1 MDSSAVTL
9 LLLFSV
15 NLVFLIVTVISFNV
29 IRRVRGDRAKVKLTK
44 EDMQRSGFEDLEAV
58 LLDPTK
64 RILHFFFIANRSR
77 QSE

>member
-15 NLVFLIVTVISFNV
+15 NVVFLIITVISFKF

-44 EDMQRSGFEDLEAV
+44 EDMQ
-58 LLDPTK
+58 
-64 RILHFFFIANRSR
+64 
-77 QSE
+77 